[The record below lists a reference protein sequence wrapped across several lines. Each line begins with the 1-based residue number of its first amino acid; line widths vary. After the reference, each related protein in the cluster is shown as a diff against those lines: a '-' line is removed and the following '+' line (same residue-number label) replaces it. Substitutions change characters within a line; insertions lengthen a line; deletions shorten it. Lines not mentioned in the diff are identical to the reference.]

1 MDMTTLSI
9 RPCGDT
15 DLSALLQLADTAVPF
30 DHPGN
35 LRWFQARQAF
45 DDRIAL
51 RRHYVVEAASGSIV
65 GYGAI
70 EQQDADPRRFRIYLV
85 PERFGA
91 GIEDL
96 LFARLRQ
103 DLHDLDA
110 QVVWMREYSTDAS
123 LIAFVQQYG
132 FVETHMIWDMRYELS
147 ASAGSSHIQPHPLT
161 SEQPVELT
169 TLQHERNA
177 RPDALARLYD
187 LCNILLIRAQ
197 RPPLTESGFASWLA
211 QPTLSAD
218 AFVIVTRQ
226 DSYVGVHALKRTDD
240 PHDPHELIQEFA
252 GLTDPSL
259 IPAGGSA
266 LQNWLFA
273 YAQQSQFQRINAYVS
288 AHDSSLL
295 ALNEAIGY
303 RRVYGYVAMEKRL
316 ETGW

>member
-15 DLSALLQLADTAVPF
+15 DLPALLQLADTAVPF

-70 EQQDADPRRFRIYLV
+70 EQQDADPRCFRIYLV

-132 FVETHMIWDMRYELS
+132 FVETHMIWDMRFEIP
-147 ASAGSSHIQPHPLT
+147 AGFSHAKQHPLT
-161 SEQPVELT
+161 PEQPVELT

-197 RPPLTESGFASWLA
+197 RPPLTESGFASWLV
-211 QPTLSAD
+211 QSTLPAD

-226 DSYVGVHALKRTDD
+226 DSYVGVHVLKHTDS
-240 PHDPHELIQEFA
+240 PHEVVQEFA

-273 YAQQSQFQRINAYVS
+273 YAQQRQYQRIDAYVS

-303 RRVYGYVAMEKRL
+303 RRVYGYVLMEKRL
-316 ETGW
+316 ETGC

>member
-1 MDMTTLSI
+1 MNMATLSI
-9 RPCGDT
+9 RPCVDT
-15 DLSALLQLADTAVPF
+15 DLPSLLRLADIAVPF
-30 DHPGN
+30 DYPGN
-35 LRWFQARQAF
+35 QRWFQARQAF
-45 DDRIAL
+45 DDRTAL
-51 RRHYVVEAASGSIV
+51 RRHYVVEAASSGIV

-132 FVETHMIWDMRYELS
+132 FVETLMIWDMRFELP
-147 ASAGSSHIQPHPLT
+147 AGAGSSRTKQHPLT
-161 SEQPVELT
+161 PELQVELT
-169 TLQHERNA
+169 TLQHERNV
-177 RPDALARLYD
+177 RPDALARLFV
-187 LCNILLIRAQ
+187 LCNTLLLSAQ
-197 RPPLTESGFASWLA
+197 RLPLTESGFASWLA
-211 QPTLSAD
+211 QPTLPAD

-240 PHDPHELIQEFA
+240 PHEVVQEFA
-252 GLTDPSL
+252 GVTDPSL
-259 IPAGGSA
+259 IPASDSA

-273 YAQQSQFQRINAYVS
+273 YAQQRQYQRIDAYVS

-316 ETGW
+316 ETG